1 MLLGAYMVKS
11 MGLAEVTTLE
21 KNMKLSLK
29 DMIEAGIH
37 LGHKKRFCNTDML
50 PYIYGLRYGIH
61 IHDLNQTKAQLEV
74 TMKRVTQ
81 LIANG
86 GSVLF
91 VGTKVAAHEL
101 VEDTAKKLDMPFVV
115 SRWLGGLLTNY
126 TTVKKSVKKLED
138 LEARIESGEV
148 QRLSKK
154 EMLMELKKY
163 EKLDYNIGGI
173 RKMKGLPDALFVI
186 DVKHEHTAIAEAN
199 KLGIPVI
206 GIVDTNSSPH
216 GIDYVIPGNDDS
228 SASIQY
234 YLDCIANA
242 IEEGKKKITVPQ
254 KQKTVVSKKT
264 SEKTVEA
271 KTKDK
276 ASTNEKPAK
285 KTAEKKKASDKDTTT
300 ADTKPAKKTTTKKA
314 DAPKEKSTKKTAS
327 VKTSKEDSVQKK
339 TTKKVDTETKEKK
352 PAAKSKKKDEDK

>member
-1 MLLGAYMVKS
+1 
-11 MGLAEVTTLE
+11 
-21 KNMKLSLK
+21 MKLSLK

-61 IHDLNQTKAQLEV
+61 IHDLNQTKTQLEV

-81 LIANG
+81 LVANG

-91 VGTKVAAHEL
+91 VGTKVAAHEF

-234 YLDCIANA
+234 YLDCIASA
-242 IEEGKKKITVPQ
+242 IEEGKKKIAVPQ
-254 KQKTVVSKKT
+254 KQKTVVSKKA
-264 SEKTVEA
+264 SEKTAEA
-271 KTKDK
+271 KAK
-276 ASTNEKPAK
+276 ASINDKPAK
-285 KTAEKKKASDKDTTT
+285 KTAEKKKASGNDATTT
-300 ADTKPAKKTTTKKA
+300 EAKPAKTTTSKKS
-314 DAPKEKSTKKTAS
+314 DTPKEKTTKKTAS
-327 VKTSKEDSVQKK
+327 VDASKEDSVQKK
-339 TTKKVDTETKEKK
+339 TTKKVDAEPKGEKT
-352 PAAKSKKKDEDK
+352 AAKSKKKDEGK

>member
-1 MLLGAYMVKS
+1 MLLGAFKVKS
-11 MGLAEVTTLE
+11 MGPAEVTTLE

-61 IHDLNQTKAQLEV
+61 IHDLNQTKTQLEV

-81 LIANG
+81 LVANG

-91 VGTKVAAHEL
+91 VGTKVAAHEF

-234 YLDCIANA
+234 YLDCIASA
-242 IEEGKKKITVPQ
+242 IEEGKKKIAVPQ
-254 KQKTVVSKKT
+254 KQKTVVSKKA
-264 SEKTVEA
+264 SEKTA
-271 KTKDK
+271 KAK
-276 ASTNEKPAK
+276 ASTNDKPAK
-285 KTAEKKKASDKDTTT
+285 KTAEKKKASGNDATTT
-300 ADTKPAKKTTTKKA
+300 EAKPAKTTTSKKS
-314 DAPKEKSTKKTAS
+314 DTPKEKTTKKTAS
-327 VKTSKEDSVQKK
+327 VDASKEDSVQKK
-339 TTKKVDTETKEKK
+339 TTKKVDAEPKGEKT
-352 PAAKSKKKDEDK
+352 AAKSKKKDEGK